1 MLDDMPALRDAV
13 GAYQAAAAAFG
24 IPWLD
29 DGERPGGPPLGVL
42 RQVFDVD
49 HIAEQVIWL
58 KSGLG
63 RHGRVLPDGGFVEP
77 WPADPRDL
85 LGDQAFSTG
94 TPFHWRH
101 QLPLAAYEHVRFTF
115 VLAGDREGEIWRFHV
130 DADDWNPVRA
140 APSLAVMFT
149 EWTKGFAASAYCR
162 QPWDTW
168 LHLTG
173 NEGPAGD
180 TVDALLKRGL
190 DPFAFPLH
198 LSSVTHEDLIR
209 ARQRECGIDM
219 NRADNPDCLEQLN
232 DAIRVARASLPDLA
246 AGGPG

>member
-13 GAYQAAAAAFG
+13 GAYQAAAATFG

-29 DGERPGGPPLGVL
+29 DGEQADTPPLGVL

-49 HIAEQVIWL
+49 HIAGQVIWL
-58 KSGLG
+58 KSELG
-63 RHGRVLPDGGFVEP
+63 RYGRVLPDGGFVEP
-77 WPADPRDL
+77 WPTDPRDL
-85 LGDQAFSTG
+85 LGDQAFSAG
-94 TPFHWRH
+94 TPFSWRH
-101 QLPLAAYEHVRFTF
+101 QLPLVACEHVRFTF
-115 VLAGDREGEIWRFHV
+115 ALAGDHEGEIWRFHV

-140 APSLAVMFT
+140 AASLAVMFT
-149 EWTKGFAASAYCR
+149 EWTKGFAAGAYCR

-173 NEGPAGD
+173 SEGPADD
-180 TVDALLKRGL
+180 TVDALVKRGL

-209 ARQRECGIDM
+209 SRQRECGIDM
-219 NRADNPDCLEQLN
+219 NRAGNPDCLEELN
-232 DAIRVARASLPDLA
+232 DAIDVARASMPDLA